1 MRITCPKCEF
11 KGLIDSAPL
20 AFETHV
26 ACVRCGTTFEAMLVE
41 GEIRTSLLPDDYEK
55 FLAPPAAPDAD
66 AEAMPPISSPPE
78 PDTEDVLALPQTP
91 EVDQQVDEPADV
103 ALEDVLLVTSAEAEP
118 SAQENVLVS
127 QDEGATEELAVL
139 TEACSLPLQD
149 ESQPDKVAEAVN
161 EPSFNFSTHE
171 EAKAD
176 YDRHGMGMRLMR
188 ISPLWLV
195 ICGMTFIAVIILSN
209 QFAKPA
215 QQEQSVAS
223 NFASPSNKATNQTL
237 TQPPQPVSTSPAATS
252 VQDSSQTGAP
262 APVELKKEAE
272 AIEEKAETKTTEE
285 PKAPASESAPSEAE
299 TKRSAPAAVPQS
311 QSMDAGGFTIQIG
324 SYNVIEQA
332 NERVARLQAT
342 GFDARVVT
350 VELPKRGT
358 WYRVQAGRF
367 SNKEEAARYGN
378 EMKSRGAADSFIIAE
393 AQGGK

>member
-20 AFETHV
+20 AVETHV

-55 FLAPPAAPDAD
+55 FLAPQSAPDAD
-66 AEAMPPISSPPE
+66 AETMPLPSSPTA
-78 PDTEDVLALPQTP
+78 PDAEDVLALPQPP
-91 EVDQQVDEPADV
+91 EVSQQPEVSAEE
-103 ALEDVLLVTSAEAEP
+103 ALENLLLVSPAEVGP
-118 SAQENVLVS
+118 MAQENVLFN
-127 QDEGATEELAVL
+127 QDEGVAQELAVV

-149 ESQPDKVAEAVN
+149 ETQSEKVAEAVS
-161 EPSFNFSTHE
+161 ESSFNYSAHE
-171 EAKAD
+171 EAATD
-176 YDRHGMGMRLMR
+176 YDKHGMGMRLMR

-195 ICGMTFIAVIILSN
+195 ICGMTFISVIILSN

-215 QQEQSVAS
+215 EQEQRIAS

-237 TQPPQPVSTSPAATS
+237 AQPPQPANTNPAATS

-272 AIEEKAETKTTEE
+272 AIEEKAETKAQEE
-285 PKAPASESAPSEAE
+285 PKPAASAPSEVE
-299 TKRSAPAAVPQS
+299 TKKSEPAPLPPS
-311 QSMDAGGFTIQIG
+311 QSTEAGGFTIQIG

-342 GFDARVVT
+342 GFDARVVA

-367 SNKEEAARYGN
+367 SNREEATRFGN
-378 EMKSRGAADSFIIAE
+378 EMKSRGAADSFIIAD